1 MNSESRV
8 SVRWAVLIATAL
20 ALMAVGAGATY
31 IGMRSSRAPTESDGH
46 APMAATPSP
55 AARPAAEPTSGGVES
70 AALPDVVVT
79 LSKEAVDRA
88 GMTVTA
94 VAAGTMSGGL
104 RAPGVV
110 EPNAYKQV
118 VVTPVVSGRITRV
131 AAELGQHVQR
141 GQTLA
146 QIFSP
151 ELADAQTRYISA
163 RAELEAHEQELA
175 RTEKL
180 VEIGAA
186 SRQELE
192 RIHAGHTARRADVE
206 SAASRLQLLG
216 LSAAAIE
223 ALGPGKSQSA
233 TTNVPAPI
241 SGMVTE
247 RLANV
252 GLNVDQA
259 AKLFTVVDLST
270 VWVVA
275 DLYEKDFAL
284 IRVGSPATV
293 TTNAYP
299 DLVLEGRVSYIDPQV
314 SKDTRTAKVRIEVPN
329 PRNELR
335 LGMYAEALLGGGGE
349 GGPSTPVIARSAV
362 QTVGN
367 RTVVYL
373 VNPKEPGKFVERE
386 VRLGAVTGDQV
397 AVISG
402 VRPGDVV
409 VAEGSFYVRAER
421 ERLGL
426 RAASASASPIPG
438 SPAPATPGA
447 MQGDMNVQEATVTV
461 TDASFEPQRLTLRA
475 GVPARVTFIRT
486 SDKTCATSVVFASL
500 NIRRDL
506 PLNQPVTI
514 EFTPDKAGEIAFACG
529 MNMLRGTVVVQ

>member
-8 SVRWAVLIATAL
+8 SVRWAVLIVAAL
-20 ALMAVGAGATY
+20 ALVAVGAGATY
-31 IGMRSSRAPTESDGH
+31 IGLRSRAPSLSLDEHT
-46 APMAATPSP
+46 AMAATPSP
-55 AARPAAEPTSGGVES
+55 AARPAAEPASAGLES

-79 LSKEAVDRA
+79 LSQEAVDRA
-88 GMTVTA
+88 GVTVTT
-94 VAAGTMSGGL
+94 VAAGSLSGGL

-131 AAELGQHVQR
+131 EAELGQQVQR
-141 GQTLA
+141 GQMLA

-151 ELADAQTRYISA
+151 ELAEAQTRYISA

-192 RIHAGHTARRADVE
+192 RIHAGHTARRADVQ

-216 LSAAAIE
+216 LSADAIE
-223 ALGPGKSQSA
+223 ALGPEKNQSA

-241 SGMVTE
+241 TGVVTE

-275 DLYEKDFAL
+275 NLYEKDFARV
-284 IRVGSPATV
+284 RVGSPATV

-299 DLVLEGRVSYIDPQV
+299 GLVLQGRVSYIDPQV
-314 SKDTRTAKVRIEVPN
+314 SADTRTAKVRIEVPN
-329 PRNELR
+329 PRSELR
-335 LGMYAEALLGGGGE
+335 LGMYAEALLGDGG
-349 GGPSTPVIARSAV
+349 GGPSTAVIPRSAV
-362 QTVGN
+362 QNVGN

-397 AVISG
+397 AVVSG
-402 VRPGDVV
+402 VQPGDVV
-409 VAEGSFYVRAER
+409 VGEGSFYVRAER

-426 RAASASASPIPG
+426 RPAAASAQPLPG
-438 SPAPATPGA
+438 PTAATTRGA
-447 MQGDMNVQEATVTV
+447 TLGDMKVQEAKVTV
-461 TDASFEPQRLTLRA
+461 TDASFDPQRLTLQV

-486 SDKTCATSVVFASL
+486 SDKTCATSVVFSSL

-506 PLNQPVTI
+506 PLNQPVAI
-514 EFTPDKAGEIAFACG
+514 EFTPDKTGEIAFACG

>member
-1 MNSESRV
+1 
-8 SVRWAVLIATAL
+8 
-20 ALMAVGAGATY
+20 
-31 IGMRSSRAPTESDGH
+31 
-46 APMAATPSP
+46 
-55 AARPAAEPTSGGVES
+55 
-70 AALPDVVVT
+70 
-79 LSKEAVDRA
+79 
-88 GMTVTA
+88 
-94 VAAGTMSGGL
+94 
-104 RAPGVV
+104 
-110 EPNAYKQV
+110 
-118 VVTPVVSGRITRV
+118 
-131 AAELGQHVQR
+131 
-141 GQTLA
+141 
-146 QIFSP
+146 
-151 ELADAQTRYISA
+151 
-163 RAELEAHEQELA
+163 
-175 RTEKL
+175 
-180 VEIGAA
+180 
-186 SRQELE
+186 
-192 RIHAGHTARRADVE
+192 
-206 SAASRLQLLG
+206 
-216 LSAAAIE
+216 
-223 ALGPGKSQSA
+223 
-233 TTNVPAPI
+233 
-241 SGMVTE
+241 
-247 RLANV
+247 
-252 GLNVDQA
+252 
-259 AKLFTVVDLST
+259 
-270 VWVVA
+270 
-275 DLYEKDFAL
+275 
-284 IRVGSPATV
+284 
-293 TTNAYP
+293 
-299 DLVLEGRVSYIDPQV
+299 VSYIDPQV